1 MLRGDFW
8 PPDTNDPA
16 VLENSKKKNLH
27 MFFKNKNIFGCNQ

>member
-16 VLENSKKKNLH
+16 VLENSKKNLH